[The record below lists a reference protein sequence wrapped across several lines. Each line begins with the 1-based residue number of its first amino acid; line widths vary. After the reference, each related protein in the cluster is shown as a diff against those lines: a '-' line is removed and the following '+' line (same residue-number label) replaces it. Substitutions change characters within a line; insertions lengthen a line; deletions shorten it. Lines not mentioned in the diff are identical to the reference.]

1 MCSGNHLTTLHALVL
16 KKGNSE
22 ENPKKQKV
30 DEISEKQTTS
40 GNHKDLT
47 CASVIMGS
55 QVMYECST
63 F

>member
-1 MCSGNHLTTLHALVL
+1 MQWQAFNNIACTGF
-16 KKGNSE
+16 KKVNSE

-30 DEISEKQTTS
+30 DETSEKQTAS

-63 F
+63 C